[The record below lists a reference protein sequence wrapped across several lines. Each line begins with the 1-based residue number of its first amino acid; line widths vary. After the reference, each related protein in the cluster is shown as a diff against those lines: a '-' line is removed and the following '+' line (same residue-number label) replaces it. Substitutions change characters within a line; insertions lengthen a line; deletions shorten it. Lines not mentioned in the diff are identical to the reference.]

1 MTSTW
6 VSERF
11 LLALRSDV
19 FRHVQ
24 GLSLG
29 FFERRRLG
37 DVLSRITGDVDAV
50 ETFLLS
56 GVADG
61 LYYVIRLGVFLGLL
75 FYLRWDLTILALV
88 IVPLFWC
95 AARRFSRLIKAASRE
110 RRRRSGSI
118 SAIAEESLGNIALV
132 QAYNRQE
139 TEEHRFARESVGKF
153 RAAMASARIHAVYS
167 PIVEV
172 IELTGALAVMG
183 LGTWKLAQ
191 GQLTLGGLL
200 VFLALLSSL
209 YSPIRGLSHLTNTF
223 YAASASAERIIELLD
238 QRPQVVEAAD
248 ARRIGRARGD
258 VEFRGVSFRYPG
270 TSRWAL
276 SDVSFQVTPGTTLAL
291 VGASGAGKST
301 VGKLQ
306 LRFYDPDQGS
316 ILLDGTD
323 LRDLQLSELR
333 ENVAVVLQETL
344 VFHGTVRENIAYGR
358 PDAAEADI
366 VAAAH
371 AADAHDFIQLLP
383 EGYDTVVGQR
393 GRTLSGGQAQRLAI
407 ARAMIRDAP
416 VLILD
421 EPTTGLDTQ
430 SGRRIMEPLQP
441 AHGRADHHR
450 HLPQSDHHPRRHLH
464 RGVGRRPG
472 RRARH
477 ARGPAPARRGLRP
490 ASPAERSDRPGPL
503 RLPIRSEG
511 SLMSR
516 AMSRP
521 VPPLAP
527 GAIPAPGYE
536 VLAHLARTGWLDLY
550 DAWSEERDCRC
561 VVKVLRPDHRHEE
574 QLRDRLLREGRWLR
588 TFTHPHL
595 VRAYETFES
604 PEPLVV
610 LETLTGETLA
620 HLIGR
625 SRRMTGHRGRGPS
638 RRAPV
643 FRDALPPRSRP
654 VAPGPQAV
662 QRRRRLRARQSARPE
677 RRTTARK
684 RTSGRRHLLL
694 HGSRT
699 GAWRAAVGRGRR
711 VGHRHNAVRSRR
723 RRRAVRHRRHHGRD
737 RRQRRHGRRGRLVS
751 AA

>member
-1 MTSTW
+1 MRRVSLHVLRRLLSVADDPDAVVAAAPPVAPREAFRRFWPYTRGGRHWLVPVLVFSMAGPVIDAAEIWLFKVVVDDVLVPRDLRPFLWIALAYAGLVICSGVLGFADDVTSTW
-6 VSERF
+6 VSEHF

-37 DVLSRITGDVDAV
+37 DLLSRITGDVDAV

-75 FYLRWDLTILALV
+75 FYLRWDLTLLALV
-88 IVPLFWC
+88 IVPLFWW

-139 TEEHRFARESVGKF
+139 SEDRRFERESVGKF
-153 RAAMASARIHAVYS
+153 RAAMTSARIRAVYG
-167 PIVEV
+167 PIVDV
-172 IELTGALAVMG
+172 IELAGGLAVMG

-200 VFLALLSSL
+200 VFLALLGNL
-209 YSPIRGLSHLTNTF
+209 YGPIRDLSHLANTF

-238 QRPQVVEAAD
+238 QRPQVVDAAH

-258 VEFRGVSFRYPG
+258 IEFRGVCFRYPG

-276 SDVSFQVTPGTTLAL
+276 LDVSFHVTPGTTLAL

-306 LRFYDPDQGS
+306 LRFYDPDRGA

-366 VAAAH
+366 VAAAR

-383 EGYDTVVGQR
+383 EGYDTLVGQR

-416 VLILD
+416 VLLLD
-421 EPTTGLDTQ
+421 EPTTGLDAR
-430 SGRRIMEPLQP
+430 SGRRIMEPLRRLM
-441 AHGRADHHR
+441 AGRTTIVISHNLFTVRDATSTVVLDRGRVVEYGTHEDLLLR
-450 HLPQSDHHPRRHLH
+450 GGTYARLH
-464 RGVGRRPG
+464 RLNEVT
-472 RRARH
+472 
-477 ARGPAPARRGLRP
+477 GPALAGAP
-490 ASPAERSDRPGPL
+490 SPR
-503 RLPIRSEG
+503 
-511 SLMSR
+511 
-516 AMSRP
+516 
-521 VPPLAP
+521 
-527 GAIPAPGYE
+527 
-536 VLAHLARTGWLDLY
+536 
-550 DAWSEERDCRC
+550 
-561 VVKVLRPDHRHEE
+561 KVLP
-574 QLRDRLLREGRWLR
+574 
-588 TFTHPHL
+588 
-595 VRAYETFES
+595 
-604 PEPLVV
+604 
-610 LETLTGETLA
+610 
-620 HLIGR
+620 
-625 SRRMTGHRGRGPS
+625 
-638 RRAPV
+638 
-643 FRDALPPRSRP
+643 
-654 VAPGPQAV
+654 
-662 QRRRRLRARQSARPE
+662 
-677 RRTTARK
+677 
-684 RTSGRRHLLL
+684 
-694 HGSRT
+694 
-699 GAWRAAVGRGRR
+699 
-711 VGHRHNAVRSRR
+711 
-723 RRRAVRHRRHHGRD
+723 
-737 RRQRRHGRRGRLVS
+737 
-751 AA
+751 